1 MVNIRKESH
10 NRLLICL
17 LIKFRSTSVAHTKL
31 HDTAFQETKED
42 TVTVSYTIK
51 FQLPISSKLV
61 ELQQQVA
68 KKLNLEAETY
78 DIIYEDKDGE
88 PILMV
93 NDEDLHEQF

>member
-1 MVNIRKESH
+1 MT
-10 NRLLICL
+10 L
-17 LIKFRSTSVAHTKL
+17 
-31 HDTAFQETKED
+31 
-42 TVTVSYTIK
+42 SYTIK

-61 ELQQQVA
+61 ELQQQVT

-78 DIIYEDKDGE
+78 DVIYEDKDGE